1 MAESVKE
8 VYDRLIAH
16 EIRIPFKERFTES
29 MEQGI
34 KTRTWRT
41 RRYGNPRDTFLNGQS
56 KYQLTLVERACM
68 GSVPEYFKEEGF
80 RDKQDAVQTL
90 KEIFPQNGYQPERMG
105 WAHWFR
111 RVE

>member
-8 VYDRLIAH
+8 AYDRLIAH
-16 EIRIPFKERFTES
+16 EIRIPFKERFTEL

-41 RRYGNPRDTFLNGQS
+41 RRYGNPGDTFRNGQS
-56 KYQLTLVERACM
+56 KYELTLVERACM

-80 RDKQDAVQTL
+80 KDKEDAIQTL
-90 KEIFPQNGYQPERMG
+90 KEIFPANGFQPERMG

-111 RVE
+111 RLE